1 MKDAGV
7 TQDEN
12 LDFFP
17 KVYSR
22 KTLSVEKKRLQ
33 NPDKVSK
40 WKYLASIESEIT
52 QIDNIYTEILIGANY
67 KKALEPPKI
76 IASKDGGL
84 YAYQKILD

>member
-22 KTLSVEKKRLQ
+22 KTLSVEKKKLQ

-40 WKYLASIESEIT
+40 WKHLASIKSEIT